1 MKHAPW
7 IYANVA
13 TLVVIAMQPIY
24 EKIRTRARQIAES
37 FPAPDFYI
45 DHAEANAL
53 SLHLLN
59 QNPAIPKLE
68 KIVGSY
74 LKDNFG
80 HGFKHSRKVTLDAG
94 ALMIIEGNHAGHPE
108 KAVHRNVMLAHMAG
122 LLHDVKRKKKDHAI
136 EGAVFSQEVL
146 QDFPLSAQER
156 DDVSNAIRNHE
167 AFKKR
172 VPTKSPGGVL
182 IDGCLYD
189 ADKFRWGPDNFTDT
203 VWDMVSVHNPPLSE
217 FIKHYPKG
225 MQGIEKIKKTFRTTT
240 GKEYGP
246 QFIDL
251 GIAIGNRLYNTILDE
266 FRSNI

>member
-1 MKHAPW
+1 
-7 IYANVA
+7 
-13 TLVVIAMQPIY
+13 MQPWGLLPCSLS
-24 EKIRTRARQIAES
+24 TRESERWLARS
-37 FPAPDFYI
+37 PRVFYI

-53 SLHLLN
+53 SLHLLD
-59 QNPAIPKLE
+59 QNPHMPKLE
-68 KIVGSY
+68 KIVGSH

-94 ALMIIEGNHAGHPE
+94 ALMVIEGRYAGHQE
-108 KAVHRNVMLAHMAG
+108 KTIQRNVMLVHIAG
-122 LLHDVKRKKKDHAI
+122 LLHDVKRKEKDHAV
-136 EGAVFSQEVL
+136 EGAAFSQEVL

-156 DDVSNAIRNHE
+156 DDVSSAIRNHE

-172 VPTKSPGGVL
+172 TPIKNPDGVL

-203 VWDMVSVHNPPLSE
+203 VWDMVSFHNPPLAE

-225 MQGIEKIKKTFRTTT
+225 MQGIEKIKKTFRTAT
-240 GKEYGP
+240 GKKYGP

-251 GIAIGNRLYNTILDE
+251 GLAIGNQLYNTIIAE
-266 FRSNI
+266 FKSTL